1 MSNSRIL
8 IVEDE
13 GIIAKDIQSTLNRS
27 GYSVVGIASSGEE
40 AIKKAM
46 EIHPDLVLM
55 DIVLKGAMDG
65 VEAAEHIRDHFDIPV
80 VYLTAYSD
88 DTTLQRAKITEPFGY
103 ILKPFQEKELY
114 TTIEMAIYKHTT
126 QRKLKESEQW
136 LATTLKSIGDAVIAT
151 NVNKLIT
158 FMNPVAEALTG
169 WKQEEA
175 IGKPLKDVFKVINEK
190 TGKQAD
196 DPVAMVLREGVIVGL
211 SNHAVLIAKDG
222 TKRPV
227 DDSGAPIRDDKGKII
242 GVVLV
247 FRDIT
252 ERKIAVEQLRVSEE
266 RHRSVVDNINVGI
279 ALISRNMEILALNN
293 QMKKWYPDIDIS
305 QKPICYKSFNK
316 PFINDACLNCPVCI
330 TLNDGEVHES
340 VLDRIA
346 DNKVRNYRVISSP
359 LKDKKGKIIAAI
371 EMIEDITDQKK
382 AQEALQRSELKYREL
397 VQNANSIILRMD
409 PQGNVTFFNE
419 FAQQFFGYTE
429 EEILGKNV
437 VGNIVPK
444 TDSELRNLE
453 AMIRDIGLNP
463 EKHASNENENM
474 RKDGGRIWVAWT
486 NKAIYDK
493 DGNIVEILCVGNDV
507 TERKLLE
514 RQLLQALK
522 MESIGT
528 LAGGVAHDFNNL
540 LMGIL
545 GNASLILMNTD
556 PADPNCNR
564 LKSIEK
570 QVESGSKLTSQLLGY
585 ARKGK
590 YELKH
595 INLNQLVKDTSELF
609 SRTRKDISIYLELS
623 PDLFVAEADKGQI
636 EQVLWNLYVN
646 AADAM
651 PGGGDFILKTFNT
664 DHKNMKGR
672 LYVPKAGRYVVLAV
686 TDTGV
691 GMDKKI
697 QQRIFDPFFTTKDM
711 GRGTGLGLA
720 SAYGIVKGHD
730 GYIDVESRKGEGA
743 TFSIYLPAS
752 EKKIEKAAEIT
763 EKLLKGTETV
773 LLVDDEE
780 IILDVGRDLLKVM
793 GCRVITA
800 RDGREAIE
808 MYQKNQDDIDI
819 VILDMTMPNISG
831 SDTYDRMKE
840 IKPDIKVLLS
850 SGYSIDGQATDIL
863 NRGCNGFIQKPFT
876 INKLSAAIRQ
886 ILDKKLIFWH

>member
-13 GIIAKDIQSTLNRS
+13 GIIAKDIQNTLNRS

-196 DPVAMVLREGVIVGL
+196 DPVAKVLSEGVIVGL
-211 SNHAVLIAKDG
+211 ANHTLLIARDG

-242 GVVLV
+242 GMVLV

-252 ERKIAVEQLRVSEE
+252 E
-266 RHRSVVDNINVGI
+266 
-279 ALISRNMEILALNN
+279 
-293 QMKKWYPDIDIS
+293 
-305 QKPICYKSFNK
+305 
-316 PFINDACLNCPVCI
+316 
-330 TLNDGEVHES
+330 
-340 VLDRIA
+340 
-346 DNKVRNYRVISSP
+346 
-359 LKDKKGKIIAAI
+359 
-371 EMIEDITDQKK
+371 QKK

-409 PQGNVTFFNE
+409 SQGNVTFFNE

-429 EEILGKNV
+429 DEILGKNV
-437 VGNIVPK
+437 VGSIVPK
-444 TDSELRNLE
+444 TDSELRNLA

-463 EKHASNENENM
+463 EEYANNENENM
-474 RKDGGRIWVAWT
+474 RKDGERIWVAWT

-545 GNASLILMNTD
+545 GNASLMLMNTD
-556 PADPNCNR
+556 PADPNRNR

-570 QVESGSKLTSQLLGY
+570 QVENGSKLTSQLLGY

-672 LYVPKAGRYVVLAV
+672 LYVPKPGRYVVLAV

-697 QQRIFDPFFTTKDM
+697 QQRIFDPFFSTKDM

-720 SAYGIVKGHD
+720 SAYGIIKGHD

-752 EKKIEKAAEIT
+752 EKKIAKAAKIT

-780 IILDVGRDLLKVM
+780 IILDVGRDLLKAM
-793 GCRVITA
+793 GCRVIAA
-800 RDGREAIE
+800 RDGREAVE

-819 VILDMTMPNISG
+819 VILDMIMPNISG
-831 SDTYDRMKE
+831 GDTYDRMKE
-840 IKPDIKVLLS
+840 IKPHIKVLLS

-886 ILDKKLIFWH
+886 ILDKKLIFRH

>member
-1 MSNSRIL
+1 L

-13 GIIAKDIQSTLNRS
+13 GIIAKDIQNTLNRS
-27 GYSVVGIASSGEE
+27 GYSVIGIASSGEE

-55 DIVLKGAMDG
+55 DIVLEGAMDG
-65 VEAAEHIRDHFDIPV
+65 VEAAGYIRDYFDIPV

-114 TTIEMAIYKHTT
+114 TTIEMAIYKHTM

-136 LATTLKSIGDAVIAT
+136 FATTLKSIGDAVIAT
-151 NVNKLIT
+151 DTGKLIT

-175 IGKPLKDVFKVINEK
+175 IGKPLTDVFKIINEK

-196 DPVAMVLREGVIVGL
+196 DPVARVLMEGIIVGL
-211 SNHAVLIAKDG
+211 ANHTALIAKDG

-252 ERKIAVEQLRVSEE
+252 ERKITLEQLRTSEE
-266 RHRSVVDNINVGI
+266 RHRSLVDNINVGI
-279 ALISRNMEILALNN
+279 ALISRNMEILTLNN
-293 QMKKWYPDIDIS
+293 QMKKWYPDIDTS

-316 PFINDACLNCPVCI
+316 PSINDLCPACPACL
-330 TLNDGEVHES
+330 TMDDGEAHES
-340 VLDRIA
+340 IRDVLA
-346 DNKVRNYRVISSP
+346 DNEARNYRILSSP
-359 LKDKKGKIIAAI
+359 LKDKAGKIIAVI
-371 EMIEDITDQKK
+371 EMVEDITDQKK
-382 AQEALQRSELKYREL
+382 VQEALQRNELKYREL

-409 PQGNVTFFNE
+409 SQGNVTFFNE

-429 EEILGKNV
+429 DEILGKNV
-437 VGNIVPK
+437 VGSIVPK
-444 TDSELRNLE
+444 TDSELRNLA

-463 EKHASNENENM
+463 EEYANNENENM
-474 RKDGGRIWVAWT
+474 RKDGGRIWVSWT
-486 NKAIYDK
+486 NKAIYDE
-493 DGNIVEILCVGNDV
+493 DGNILEILCVGNDI

-514 RQLLQALK
+514 WQLLQALK
-522 MESIGT
+522 MESVGT

-545 GNASLILMNTD
+545 GNASLMLMNTD
-556 PADPNCNR
+556 PADPNYNR

-590 YELKH
+590 YKLNP
-595 INLNQLVKDTSELF
+595 IILNQLVKDTSEIF
-609 SRTRKDISIYLELS
+609 GRTRKDISIYLDLL
-623 PDLFVAEADKGQI
+623 PDLFAVEADKGQI

-651 PGGGDFILKTFNT
+651 PNGGDFILKTFNT
-664 DHKNMKGR
+664 DHKNRKGR
-672 LYVPKAGRYVVLAV
+672 LYVPKPGKYVVIAV
-686 TDTGV
+686 TDTGM

-720 SAYGIVKGHD
+720 SAYGIIKGHD
-730 GYIDVESRKGEGA
+730 GYIDVESRKGEGT
-743 TFSIYLPAS
+743 TFSVYLPAS
-752 EKKIEKAAEIT
+752 EKKIAKAAKIT
-763 EKLLKGTETV
+763 KKLLKGTETV

-780 IILDVGRDLLKVM
+780 IVLDIGRDLLEAM
-793 GCRVITA
+793 GCRVIIA

-808 MYQKNQDDIDI
+808 LYQKNQDNIDI
-819 VILDMTMPNISG
+819 VILDMIMPNISG
-831 SDTYDRMKE
+831 SHTYDRMKE
-840 IKPDIKVLLS
+840 INPDIKVLLS

-863 NRGCNGFIQKPFT
+863 NRGCSGFIQKPFT
-876 INKLSAAIRQ
+876 INELSAAIRQ
-886 ILDKKLIFWH
+886 ILAKKLIS

>member
-13 GIIAKDIQSTLNRS
+13 SIIAKDIQNTLNRS

-196 DPVAMVLREGVIVGL
+196 DPVAKVLSEGVIVGL
-211 SNHAVLIAKDG
+211 ANHTLLIARDG

-242 GVVLV
+242 GMVLV

-252 ERKIAVEQLRVSEE
+252 E
-266 RHRSVVDNINVGI
+266 
-279 ALISRNMEILALNN
+279 
-293 QMKKWYPDIDIS
+293 
-305 QKPICYKSFNK
+305 
-316 PFINDACLNCPVCI
+316 
-330 TLNDGEVHES
+330 
-340 VLDRIA
+340 
-346 DNKVRNYRVISSP
+346 
-359 LKDKKGKIIAAI
+359 
-371 EMIEDITDQKK
+371 QKK

-409 PQGNVTFFNE
+409 SQGNVTFFNE

-429 EEILGKNV
+429 DEILGKNV
-437 VGNIVPK
+437 VGSIVPK
-444 TDSELRNLE
+444 TDSELRNLA

-463 EKHASNENENM
+463 EEYANNENENM
-474 RKDGGRIWVAWT
+474 RKDGERIWVAWT

-545 GNASLILMNTD
+545 GNASLMLMNTD
-556 PADPNCNR
+556 PADPNRNR

-570 QVESGSKLTSQLLGY
+570 QVENGSKLTSQLLGY

-672 LYVPKAGRYVVLAV
+672 LYVPKPGRYVVLAV

-697 QQRIFDPFFTTKDM
+697 QQRIFDPFFSTKDM

-720 SAYGIVKGHD
+720 SAYGIIKGHD

-752 EKKIEKAAEIT
+752 EKKIAKAAKIT

-780 IILDVGRDLLKVM
+780 IILDVGRDLLKAM
-793 GCRVITA
+793 GCRVIAA
-800 RDGREAIE
+800 RDGREAVE

-819 VILDMTMPNISG
+819 VILDMIMPNISG
-831 SDTYDRMKE
+831 GDTYDRMKE
-840 IKPDIKVLLS
+840 IKPHIKVLLS

-886 ILDKKLIFWH
+886 ILDKKLIFRH

>member
-27 GYSVVGIASSGEE
+27 GYSVIGIASSGEE

-55 DIVLKGAMDG
+55 DIVLEGAMDG

-88 DTTLQRAKITEPFGY
+88 DTTLQRAKITEPSGY

-114 TTIEMAIYKHTT
+114 TTIEMALYKHTM
-126 QRKLKESEQW
+126 QGKLKESEQW

-151 NVNKLIT
+151 DTGKLIT

-175 IGKPLKDVFKVINEK
+175 IGKPLKDVFKIINEK

-196 DPVAMVLREGVIVGL
+196 DPVAKVLMEGVIVGL
-211 SNHAVLIAKDG
+211 ANHTVLIAKDG
-222 TKRPV
+222 TKKPV
-227 DDSGAPIRDDKGKII
+227 DDSSAPIRDDKGKII

-247 FRDIT
+247 FRDIS
-252 ERKIAVEQLRVSEE
+252 ERKIAVEQLRASEE

-316 PFINDACLNCPVCI
+316 PSINDLCPDCPACL
-330 TLNDGEVHES
+330 TMDDGEAHES
-340 VLDRIA
+340 IRDILA
-346 DNKVRNYRVISSP
+346 DNEARNYRVLSSP
-359 LKDKKGKIIAAI
+359 LKDKAGKIIAAI
-371 EMIEDITDQKK
+371 EMVEDITDQKK

-409 PQGNVTFFNE
+409 SQGNVTFFNE

-429 EEILGKNV
+429 DEILGKNV
-437 VGNIVPK
+437 VGSIVPE
-444 TDSELRNLE
+444 TDSELRNLA

-474 RKDGGRIWVAWT
+474 RKDGGRIWVSWT

-493 DGNIVEILCVGNDV
+493 DGNIIEILCVGNDL

-545 GNASLILMNTD
+545 GNASLMLMNTD
-556 PADPNCNR
+556 PADPNYNR

-590 YELKH
+590 YELKT

-609 SRTRKDISIYLELS
+609 GRTRKDISIYLELL
-623 PDLFVAEADKGQI
+623 PDLLAVEADKGQI
-636 EQVLWNLYVN
+636 EQILWNLYVN

-651 PGGGDFILKTFNT
+651 PGGGNFILKTFNT

-672 LYVPKAGRYVVLAV
+672 LYVPRPCKYVILTV
-686 TDTGV
+686 TDTGI
-691 GMDKKI
+691 GMDNEIKE
-697 QQRIFDPFFTTKDM
+697 RIFDPFFTTKEM

-720 SAYGIVKGHD
+720 SAYGIINGHD
-730 GYIDVESRKGEGA
+730 GYIDVESRKGEGT

-752 EKKIEKAAEIT
+752 EKKIAKSVDIA
-763 EKLLKGTETV
+763 EKLLRGTETV
-773 LLVDDEE
+773 LLIDDEE
-780 IILDVGRDLLKVM
+780 TILDVGQALLKAMCYKVL
-793 GCRVITA
+793 TA
-800 RDGREAIE
+800 KSGQEAIE
-808 MYQKNQDDIDI
+808 LYQKNQED
-819 VILDMTMPNISG
+819 
-831 SDTYDRMKE
+831 
-840 IKPDIKVLLS
+840 
-850 SGYSIDGQATDIL
+850 
-863 NRGCNGFIQKPFT
+863 
-876 INKLSAAIRQ
+876 
-886 ILDKKLIFWH
+886 

>member
-1 MSNSRIL
+1 L

-13 GIIAKDIQSTLNRS
+13 GIIAKDIQSTLNRL
-27 GYSVVGIASSGEE
+27 GYSVIGIASSGEE

-46 EIHPDLVLM
+46 EIHPDIVLM
-55 DIVLKGAMDG
+55 DIVLEGAMDG
-65 VEAAEHIRDHFDIPV
+65 VEAAGYIHDHFDIPV

-103 ILKPFQEKELY
+103 ILKPFHEKELY
-114 TTIEMAIYKHTT
+114 TTIEMALYKHTM

-151 NVNKLIT
+151 DTGKLIT

-175 IGKPLKDVFKVINEK
+175 IGKPLKNVFKVINGK

-196 DPVAMVLREGVIVGL
+196 DPVAKVLREGVIVGL
-211 SNHAVLIAKDG
+211 ANHTVLIAKDG
-222 TKRPV
+222 TKRSV
-227 DDSGAPIRDDKGKII
+227 DDSGAPIIDDKGKII

-252 ERKIAVEQLRVSEE
+252 ERKITVEQLRASEE
-266 RHRSVVDNINVGI
+266 INRSVVDNINVGI
-279 ALISRNMEILALNN
+279 ALISRNMEMLALNN

-305 QKPICYKSFNK
+305 QKPVCYKAFNK
-316 PFINDACLNCPVCI
+316 PARSDLCPDCPVYI

-371 EMIEDITDQKK
+371 EMIEDITEQKK
-382 AQEALQRSELKYREL
+382 AQEALQRSEIKYREL

-409 PQGNVTFFNE
+409 SQGNVTFFNE

-429 EEILGKNV
+429 DEILGKKV
-437 VGNIVPK
+437 VGTIVPT
-444 TDSELRNLE
+444 TDRAGRDLA

-463 EKHASNENENM
+463 ENHVSNENENM
-474 RKDGGRIWVAWT
+474 RKDGARIWVAWT

-514 RQLLQALK
+514 KQLLQALK

-528 LAGGVAHDFNNL
+528 LAGGIAHDFNNL

-545 GNASLILMNTD
+545 GNVSLMQINTD
-556 PADPNCNR
+556 PADPNYNR
-564 LKSIEK
+564 LKSVEK

-585 ARKGK
+585 ARKGR
-590 YELKH
+590 YELKP
-595 INLNQLVKDTSELF
+595 INLNLLVKDTSELF
-609 SRTRKDISIYLELS
+609 GRTRKDISIYLELS
-623 PDLFVAEADKGQI
+623 PDLFAVEADKGQI

-672 LYVPKAGRYVVLAV
+672 LYVPKPGKYVELSV
-686 TDTGV
+686 TDTGI
-691 GMDKKI
+691 GMDNEI
-697 QQRIFDPFFTTKDM
+697 RQRIFDPFFTTKEM

-720 SAYGIVKGHD
+720 SAYGIIKGHD

-752 EKKIEKAAEIT
+752 EKKIAKAVKIT

-780 IILDVGRDLLKVM
+780 IILDIGRDLLKAM
-793 GCRVITA
+793 GCKTLTA
-800 RDGREAIE
+800 RGGHEAIE
-808 MYQKNQDDIDI
+808 LYQKNQDEIDI
-819 VILDMTMPNISG
+819 VILDMIMPNMSG
-831 SDTYDRMKE
+831 GEVYDRMKE
-840 IKPDIKVLLS
+840 INPDIKVLLS
-850 SGYSIDGQATDIL
+850 SGYSINDQATDIL
-863 NRGCNGFIQKPFT
+863 SRGCNGFIQKPFT
-876 INKLSAAIRQ
+876 INELSAAIRQ
-886 ILDKKLIFWH
+886 ILDKKLTP

>member
-1 MSNSRIL
+1 
-8 IVEDE
+8 
-13 GIIAKDIQSTLNRS
+13 
-27 GYSVVGIASSGEE
+27 
-40 AIKKAM
+40 
-46 EIHPDLVLM
+46 
-55 DIVLKGAMDG
+55 
-65 VEAAEHIRDHFDIPV
+65 
-80 VYLTAYSD
+80 
-88 DTTLQRAKITEPFGY
+88 
-103 ILKPFQEKELY
+103 
-114 TTIEMAIYKHTT
+114 
-126 QRKLKESEQW
+126 
-136 LATTLKSIGDAVIAT
+136 VIAT
-151 NVNKLIT
+151 DTGKLIT

-196 DPVAMVLREGVIVGL
+196 DPVAKVLREGVIVGL
-211 SNHAVLIAKDG
+211 ANHTVLIAKDG

-252 ERKIAVEQLRVSEE
+252 ERK
-266 RHRSVVDNINVGI
+266 
-279 ALISRNMEILALNN
+279 
-293 QMKKWYPDIDIS
+293 
-305 QKPICYKSFNK
+305 
-316 PFINDACLNCPVCI
+316 
-330 TLNDGEVHES
+330 
-340 VLDRIA
+340 
-346 DNKVRNYRVISSP
+346 
-359 LKDKKGKIIAAI
+359 
-371 EMIEDITDQKK
+371 K

-409 PQGNVTFFNE
+409 SQGNVTFFNE

-429 EEILGKNV
+429 DEILGKNV
-437 VGNIVPK
+437 VGSIVPK
-444 TDSELRNLE
+444 TDSELRNLA

-463 EKHASNENENM
+463 EEYANNENENM

-545 GNASLILMNTD
+545 GNASLMLMNTD
-556 PADPNCNR
+556 PADPNRNR

-570 QVESGSKLTSQLLGY
+570 QVENGSKLTSQLLGY

-651 PGGGDFILKTFNT
+651 PGGGDFILKTFI
-664 DHKNMKGR
+664 
-672 LYVPKAGRYVVLAV
+672 
-686 TDTGV
+686 
-691 GMDKKI
+691 I
-697 QQRIFDPFFTTKDM
+697 QTTRI
-711 GRGTGLGLA
+711 
-720 SAYGIVKGHD
+720 
-730 GYIDVESRKGEGA
+730 
-743 TFSIYLPAS
+743 
-752 EKKIEKAAEIT
+752 
-763 EKLLKGTETV
+763 
-773 LLVDDEE
+773 
-780 IILDVGRDLLKVM
+780 
-793 GCRVITA
+793 
-800 RDGREAIE
+800 
-808 MYQKNQDDIDI
+808 
-819 VILDMTMPNISG
+819 
-831 SDTYDRMKE
+831 
-840 IKPDIKVLLS
+840 
-850 SGYSIDGQATDIL
+850 
-863 NRGCNGFIQKPFT
+863 
-876 INKLSAAIRQ
+876 
-886 ILDKKLIFWH
+886 

>member
-1 MSNSRIL
+1 MSSSRIL

-13 GIIAKDIQSTLNRS
+13 GIIAKDIQNTLNRS
-27 GYSVVGIASSGEE
+27 GYSVIGIASSGEE

-46 EIHPDLVLM
+46 EIHPDIVLM
-55 DIVLKGAMDG
+55 DIVLEGAMDG
-65 VEAAEHIRDHFDIPV
+65 VEAAEYIRDHFDIPV

-103 ILKPFQEKELY
+103 ILKPFQERELY
-114 TTIEMAIYKHTT
+114 TTIEMAIYKHTM
-126 QRKLKESEQW
+126 QKKLKESEQW

-151 NVNKLIT
+151 DTGKLIT

-175 IGKPLKDVFKVINEK
+175 IGKPLKDVFKIINEK

-196 DPVAMVLREGVIVGL
+196 DPVARVLREGVIVGPA
-211 SNHAVLIAKDG
+211 NHTALIAKDG

-242 GVVLV
+242 GVVMV

-252 ERKIAVEQLRVSEE
+252 ERKITLEQLRASEE
-266 RHRSVVDNINVGI
+266 RHRSLVDNINVGI

-293 QMKKWYPDIDIS
+293 QMKKWYPEIDTS

-316 PFINDACLNCPVCI
+316 PSINNLCPDCPACL
-330 TLNDGEVHES
+330 TMDDGEAHEAIRN
-340 VLDRIA
+340 VLA
-346 DNKVRNYRVISSP
+346 DNEARNYRILSSP
-359 LKDKKGKIIAAI
+359 LKDKAGKIIAAI
-371 EMIEDITDQKK
+371 EMVEDITDQKK
-382 AQEALQRSELKYREL
+382 VREALQRSEFKYREL

-409 PQGNVTFFNE
+409 SQGNVTFFNE

-429 EEILGKNV
+429 DEILGRNV
-437 VGNIVPK
+437 VGSIVPK
-444 TDSELRNLE
+444 TDSELRNLA

-463 EKHASNENENM
+463 EEHANNENENM
-474 RKDGGRIWVAWT
+474 RKDGGRIWVSWT
-486 NKAIYDK
+486 NKAIYDE
-493 DGNIVEILCVGNDV
+493 DGNILEILCVGNDV

-528 LAGGVAHDFNNL
+528 LAGGIAHDFNNL

-545 GNASLILMNTD
+545 GNASLMLMNTD
-556 PADPNCNR
+556 PADPNYNR

-590 YELKH
+590 YELKP
-595 INLNQLVKDTSELF
+595 IILNQLVKDTSELF
-609 SRTRKDISIYLELS
+609 GRTRKDISIYLELL
-623 PDLFVAEADKGQI
+623 PDLFTVDADKGQI

-672 LYVPKAGRYVVLAV
+672 LYVPKPGKYVVLAV

-720 SAYGIVKGHD
+720 SAYGIIKGHD

-743 TFSIYLPAS
+743 TFSVYLPAS
-752 EKKIEKAAEIT
+752 EKKIAKTTRIT
-763 EKLLKGTETV
+763 GKLLKGTETV

-780 IILDVGRDLLKVM
+780 AVLDIGRDLLKAM
-793 GCRVITA
+793 GCRVLRA

-808 MYQKNQDDIDI
+808 LYQKNQDDIDI
-819 VILDMTMPNISG
+819 VILDMIMPNISG

-840 IKPDIKVLLS
+840 IDPEIKVLLS

-863 NRGCNGFIQKPFT
+863 NRGCSGFIQKPFT
-876 INKLSAAIRQ
+876 INELSAAIRQ
-886 ILDKKLIFWH
+886 ILDKKLIS

>member
-1 MSNSRIL
+1 
-8 IVEDE
+8 
-13 GIIAKDIQSTLNRS
+13 
-27 GYSVVGIASSGEE
+27 
-40 AIKKAM
+40 
-46 EIHPDLVLM
+46 
-55 DIVLKGAMDG
+55 
-65 VEAAEHIRDHFDIPV
+65 
-80 VYLTAYSD
+80 
-88 DTTLQRAKITEPFGY
+88 
-103 ILKPFQEKELY
+103 
-114 TTIEMAIYKHTT
+114 
-126 QRKLKESEQW
+126 
-136 LATTLKSIGDAVIAT
+136 
-151 NVNKLIT
+151 
-158 FMNPVAEALTG
+158 MNPVAEALTG

-175 IGKPLKDVFKVINEK
+175 IGKPLKDVFKIINKK

-196 DPVAMVLREGVIVGL
+196 DPVAKVLREGVIVGL
-211 SNHAVLIAKDG
+211 ANHTVLIAKDG
-222 TKRPV
+222 TKRSV
-227 DDSGAPIRDDKGKII
+227 DDSGAPIIDDKGKII

-252 ERKIAVEQLRVSEE
+252 ERKITVEQLRASEE

-279 ALISRNMEILALNN
+279 ALISRNMEMLALNN

-305 QKPICYKSFNK
+305 QKPVCYKAFNK
-316 PFINDACLNCPVCI
+316 PARSDLCPDCPVYI

-371 EMIEDITDQKK
+371 EMIEDITEQKK
-382 AQEALQRSELKYREL
+382 AQEALQRSEIKYREL

-409 PQGNVTFFNE
+409 SQGNVTFFNE

-429 EEILGKNV
+429 DEILGKKV
-437 VGNIVPK
+437 VGTIVPT
-444 TDSELRNLE
+444 TDRAGRDLA

-463 EKHASNENENM
+463 ENHVSNENENM
-474 RKDGGRIWVAWT
+474 RKDGARIWVAWT

-514 RQLLQALK
+514 KQLLQALK

-545 GNASLILMNTD
+545 GNVSLMQINTD
-556 PADPNCNR
+556 PADPNYNR

-590 YELKH
+590 YELKP
-595 INLNQLVKDTSELF
+595 INLNLLVKDTSELF
-609 SRTRKDISIYLELS
+609 GRTRKDISIYLELS
-623 PDLFVAEADKGQI
+623 PDLFAVEADKGQI

-672 LYVPKAGRYVVLAV
+672 LYVPKPGKYVELSV
-686 TDTGV
+686 TDTGI
-691 GMDKKI
+691 GMDNEI
-697 QQRIFDPFFTTKDM
+697 RQRIFDPFFTTKEM

-720 SAYGIVKGHD
+720 SAYGIIKGHD

-752 EKKIEKAAEIT
+752 EKKIAKAVKIT

-780 IILDVGRDLLKVM
+780 IILDIGRDLLKAM
-793 GCRVITA
+793 GCKALTA
-800 RDGREAIE
+800 RGGREAIE
-808 MYQKNQDDIDI
+808 LYQKNQDEIDI
-819 VILDMTMPNISG
+819 VILDMIMPNMSG
-831 SDTYDRMKE
+831 GEVYDRMKE
-840 IKPDIKVLLS
+840 INPDIKVLLS
-850 SGYSIDGQATDIL
+850 SGYSINDQATDIL
-863 NRGCNGFIQKPFT
+863 SRGCNGFIQKPFT
-876 INKLSAAIRQ
+876 INELSAAIRQ
-886 ILDKKLIFWH
+886 ILDKKLTP

>member
-13 GIIAKDIQSTLNRS
+13 GIIAKDIQSTLNRL
-27 GYSVVGIASSGEE
+27 GYSVIGIASSGEE

-46 EIHPDLVLM
+46 EIHPDIVLM
-55 DIVLKGAMDG
+55 DIVLEGAMDG
-65 VEAAEHIRDHFDIPV
+65 VEAAGYIHDHFDIPV

-103 ILKPFQEKELY
+103 ILKPFHEKELY
-114 TTIEMAIYKHTT
+114 TTIEMALYKHTM

-151 NVNKLIT
+151 DTGKLIT

-175 IGKPLKDVFKVINEK
+175 IGKPLKNVFKVINGK

-196 DPVAMVLREGVIVGL
+196 DPVAKVLREGVIVGL
-211 SNHAVLIAKDG
+211 ANHTVLIAKDG
-222 TKRPV
+222 TKRSV
-227 DDSGAPIRDDKGKII
+227 DDSGAPIIDDKGKII

-252 ERKIAVEQLRVSEE
+252 ERKITVEQLRASEE
-266 RHRSVVDNINVGI
+266 INRSVVDNINVGI
-279 ALISRNMEILALNN
+279 ALISRNMEMLALNN

-305 QKPICYKSFNK
+305 QKPVCYKAFNK
-316 PFINDACLNCPVCI
+316 PARNDLCPDCPVYI

-371 EMIEDITDQKK
+371 EMIEDITEQKK
-382 AQEALQRSELKYREL
+382 AQEALQRSEIKYREL

-409 PQGNVTFFNE
+409 SQGNVTFFNE

-429 EEILGKNV
+429 DEILGKKV
-437 VGNIVPK
+437 VGTIVPT
-444 TDSELRNLE
+444 TDRAGRDLA

-463 EKHASNENENM
+463 ENHVSNENENM
-474 RKDGGRIWVAWT
+474 RKDGARIWVAWT

-514 RQLLQALK
+514 KQLLQALK

-528 LAGGVAHDFNNL
+528 LAGGIAHDFNNL

-545 GNASLILMNTD
+545 GNVSLMQINTD
-556 PADPNCNR
+556 PADPNYNR
-564 LKSIEK
+564 LKSVEK

-585 ARKGK
+585 ARKGR
-590 YELKH
+590 YELKP
-595 INLNQLVKDTSELF
+595 INLNLLVKDTSELF
-609 SRTRKDISIYLELS
+609 GRTRKDISIYLELS
-623 PDLFVAEADKGQI
+623 PDLFAVEADKGQI

-672 LYVPKAGRYVVLAV
+672 LYVPKPGKYVELSV
-686 TDTGV
+686 TDTGI
-691 GMDKKI
+691 GMDNEI
-697 QQRIFDPFFTTKDM
+697 RQRIFDPFFTTKEM

-720 SAYGIVKGHD
+720 SAYGIIKGHD

-752 EKKIEKAAEIT
+752 EKKIAKAVKIT

-780 IILDVGRDLLKVM
+780 IILDIGRDLLKAM
-793 GCRVITA
+793 GCKTLTA
-800 RDGREAIE
+800 RGGHEAIE
-808 MYQKNQDDIDI
+808 LYQKNQDEIDI
-819 VILDMTMPNISG
+819 VILDMIMPNMSG
-831 SDTYDRMKE
+831 GEVYDRMKE
-840 IKPDIKVLLS
+840 INPDIKALLS
-850 SGYSIDGQATDIL
+850 SGYSINDQATDIL
-863 NRGCNGFIQKPFT
+863 SRGCNGFIQKPFT
-876 INKLSAAIRQ
+876 INELSAAIRQ
-886 ILDKKLIFWH
+886 ILDKKLTP

>member
-13 GIIAKDIQSTLNRS
+13 GIIAKDIQSTLNRL
-27 GYSVVGIASSGEE
+27 GYSVIGIASSGEE

-46 EIHPDLVLM
+46 EIHPDIVLM
-55 DIVLKGAMDG
+55 DIVLEGAMDG
-65 VEAAEHIRDHFDIPV
+65 VEAAKYIRDHFDIPV

-114 TTIEMAIYKHTT
+114 TTIEMAIYKHTM

-151 NVNKLIT
+151 DTGKLIT
-158 FMNPVAEALTG
+158 FMNPVAESLTG
-169 WKQEEA
+169 WQQEEA
-175 IGKPLKDVFKVINEK
+175 IGKPLKNVFKIINEK

-196 DPVAMVLREGVIVGL
+196 DPVAKVLREGVIVGL
-211 SNHAVLIAKDG
+211 ANHTVLIAKDG
-222 TKRPV
+222 TKKSI
-227 DDSGAPIRDDKGKII
+227 DDSGAPIIDDKGKII

-252 ERKIAVEQLRVSEE
+252 ERKITVEQLRASEE
-266 RHRSVVDNINVGI
+266 RHRIVVDNINVGI
-279 ALISRNMEILALNN
+279 ALISRNMEMLALNN

-305 QKPICYKSFNK
+305 QKPICYKAFNK
-316 PFINDACLNCPVCI
+316 PARSDLCPDCPVYI

-371 EMIEDITDQKK
+371 EMIEDITEQKK
-382 AQEALQRSELKYREL
+382 AQEALQRSEIKYREL

-409 PQGNVTFFNE
+409 SQGNVTFFNE

-429 EEILGKNV
+429 DEILGKKV
-437 VGNIVPK
+437 VGTIVPT
-444 TDSELRNLE
+444 TDRAGRDLA

-463 EKHASNENENM
+463 ENHVSNENENM
-474 RKDGGRIWVAWT
+474 RKDGARIWVAWT

-514 RQLLQALK
+514 KQLLQALK

-545 GNASLILMNTD
+545 GNASLMQINTD
-556 PADPNCNR
+556 PADPNYNR

-570 QVESGSKLTSQLLGY
+570 QVENGSKLTSQLLGY

-590 YELKH
+590 YELKP

-609 SRTRKDISIYLELS
+609 GRTRKDISIYLELL
-623 PDLFVAEADKGQI
+623 PDLFAVEADKGQI

-672 LYVPKAGRYVVLAV
+672 LYVPRPGKYVMLTV
-686 TDTGV
+686 TDTGI
-691 GMDKKI
+691 GMDKEI
-697 QQRIFDPFFTTKDM
+697 RQRIFDPFFTTKEM

-730 GYIDVESRKGEGA
+730 GYIDVESRKGEGT
-743 TFSIYLPAS
+743 TFSIYFPAS
-752 EKKIEKAAEIT
+752 EKKIAKAVKIT

-780 IILDVGRDLLKVM
+780 IILDIGRDLLKAM
-793 GCRVITA
+793 GCKTLTA
-800 RDGREAIE
+800 RGGHEAIE
-808 MYQKNQDDIDI
+808 LYQKNQDDIDI
-819 VILDMTMPNISG
+819 VILDMIMPNMSG
-831 SDTYDRMKE
+831 GEVYDRMKE
-840 IKPDIKVLLS
+840 INPDIKVLLS
-850 SGYSIDGQATDIL
+850 SGYSINDQATDIL
-863 NRGCNGFIQKPFT
+863 SRGCNGFIQKPFT
-876 INKLSAAIRQ
+876 INELSAAIRQ
-886 ILDKKLIFWH
+886 ILDKKLTS

>member
-13 GIIAKDIQSTLNRS
+13 GIIAKDIQSTLNRL
-27 GYSVVGIASSGEE
+27 GYSVIGIASSGEE

-46 EIHPDLVLM
+46 EIHPDIVLM
-55 DIVLKGAMDG
+55 DIVLEGAMDG
-65 VEAAEHIRDHFDIPV
+65 VEAAEYIHDHFDIPV

-103 ILKPFQEKELY
+103 ILKPFHEKELY
-114 TTIEMAIYKHTT
+114 TTIEMALYKHTM
-126 QRKLKESEQW
+126 QSKLKESEQW

-151 NVNKLIT
+151 DTGKLIT

-175 IGKPLKDVFKVINEK
+175 IGKPLKNVFKVINGK

-196 DPVAMVLREGVIVGL
+196 DPVAKVLREGVIVGL
-211 SNHAVLIAKDG
+211 ANHTVLIAKDG
-222 TKRPV
+222 TKRSV
-227 DDSGAPIRDDKGKII
+227 DDSGAPIIDDKGKII

-252 ERKIAVEQLRVSEE
+252 ERKITVEQLRASEE
-266 RHRSVVDNINVGI
+266 INRSVVDNINVGI
-279 ALISRNMEILALNN
+279 ALISRNMEMLALNN

-305 QKPICYKSFNK
+305 QKPVCYKAFNK
-316 PFINDACLNCPVCI
+316 PARSDLCPDCPVYI

-371 EMIEDITDQKK
+371 EMIEDITEQKK
-382 AQEALQRSELKYREL
+382 AQEALQRSEIKYREL

-409 PQGNVTFFNE
+409 SQGNVTFFNE

-429 EEILGKNV
+429 DEILGKKV
-437 VGNIVPK
+437 VGTLVPT
-444 TDSELRNLE
+444 TDRAGRDLA

-463 EKHASNENENM
+463 ENHVSNENENM
-474 RKDGGRIWVAWT
+474 RKDGARIWVAWT

-514 RQLLQALK
+514 KQLLQALK

-528 LAGGVAHDFNNL
+528 LAGGIAHDFNNL

-545 GNASLILMNTD
+545 GNVSLMQINTD
-556 PADPNCNR
+556 PADPNYNR
-564 LKSIEK
+564 LKSVEK

-585 ARKGK
+585 ARKGR
-590 YELKH
+590 YELKP
-595 INLNQLVKDTSELF
+595 INLNLLVKDTSELF
-609 SRTRKDISIYLELS
+609 GRTRKDISIYLELS
-623 PDLFVAEADKGQI
+623 PDLFAVEADKGQI

-672 LYVPKAGRYVVLAV
+672 LYVPKPGKYVELSV
-686 TDTGV
+686 TDTGI
-691 GMDKKI
+691 GMDNEI
-697 QQRIFDPFFTTKDM
+697 RQRIFDPFFTTKEM

-720 SAYGIVKGHD
+720 SAYGIIKGHD

-752 EKKIEKAAEIT
+752 EKKIAKAVKIT

-780 IILDVGRDLLKVM
+780 IILDIGRDLLKAM
-793 GCRVITA
+793 GCKTLTA
-800 RDGREAIE
+800 RGGHEAIE
-808 MYQKNQDDIDI
+808 LYQKNQDEIDI
-819 VILDMTMPNISG
+819 VILDMIMPNMSG
-831 SDTYDRMKE
+831 GEVYDRMKE
-840 IKPDIKVLLS
+840 INPDIKALLS
-850 SGYSIDGQATDIL
+850 SGYSINDQATDIL
-863 NRGCNGFIQKPFT
+863 SRGCNGFIQKPFT
-876 INKLSAAIRQ
+876 INELSAAIRQ
-886 ILDKKLIFWH
+886 ILDKKLTP

>member
-27 GYSVVGIASSGEE
+27 GYSVIGIASSGEE

-46 EIHPDLVLM
+46 EIHPDVVLM
-55 DIVLKGAMDG
+55 DIVLEGSIDG
-65 VEAAEHIRDHFDIPV
+65 VEATEYIRDHFDIPV

-114 TTIEMAIYKHTT
+114 TTIEMAIYKHTM

-136 LATTLKSIGDAVIAT
+136 LAVTLKSIGDGVIAT
-151 NVNKLIT
+151 NTNKLIT

-175 IGKPLKDVFKVINEK
+175 IGKPVKDVFKIINEK

-196 DPVAMVLREGVIVGL
+196 DPVAKALREGVIAGL
-211 SNHAVLIAKDG
+211 VNHTLLIAKDG

-227 DDSGAPIRDDKGKII
+227 YDSSAPIRDDKGKII

-252 ERKIAVEQLRVSEE
+252 KQKIILEQLRASEE
-266 RHRSVVDNINVGI
+266 RHRSVVDNIDVGI
-279 ALISRNMEILALNN
+279 TLISRNMEILTLNN
-293 QMKKWYPDIDIS
+293 QMKKWYPDIDIL
-305 QKPICYKSFNK
+305 QKPICYKAFNK
-316 PFINDACLNCPVCI
+316 SARSDLCTDCPVCI

-371 EMIEDITDQKK
+371 EMIEDITEQKK
-382 AQEALQRSELKYREL
+382 AQEALQRSEIKYREL

-409 PQGNVTFFNE
+409 SQGNVTFFNE

-429 EEILGKNV
+429 DEILGRNV
-437 VGNIVPK
+437 VGTIVPEK
-444 TDSELRNLE
+444 ESTGRDLA
-453 AMIRDIGLNP
+453 AMIQDIGLNP
-463 EKHASNENENM
+463 EKHANNENENM
-474 RKDGGRIWVAWT
+474 RKDGERIWVSWT
-486 NKAIYDK
+486 NKAIHDK

-514 RQLLQALK
+514 KQLLQALK

-545 GNASLILMNTD
+545 GNATLMLINTD
-556 PADPNCNR
+556 PADPNFNR

-570 QVESGSKLTSQLLGY
+570 QVVSGSHLTSQLLGY

-590 YELKH
+590 YELKP

-609 SRTRKDISIYLELS
+609 GRTRKDLSIYLELL
-623 PDLFVAEADKGQI
+623 PDLLAVEVDKCQI

-651 PGGGDFILKTFNT
+651 PGGGNFILKTFNT
-664 DHKNMKGR
+664 DHKNIKGR
-672 LYVPKAGRYVVLAV
+672 LYVPKPGKYVVLAV
-686 TDTGV
+686 TDTGM
-691 GMDKKI
+691 GMDKET
-697 QQRIFDPFFTTKDM
+697 QQRIFDPFFTTKEM

-720 SAYGIVKGHD
+720 SAYGIIKGHD
-730 GYIDVESRKGEGA
+730 GYIDVESRKGGGA

-752 EKKIEKAAEIT
+752 EKKIAKAAKIT

-780 IILDVGRDLLKVM
+780 IILNIGRDLLEAT
-793 GCRVITA
+793 GCRVLTA

-808 MYQKNQDDIDI
+808 LYQKNQDDIDI
-819 VILDMTMPNISG
+819 VILDMIMPNISG

-840 IKPDIKVLLS
+840 INPDIKVLLS

-863 NRGCNGFIQKPFT
+863 SRGCNGFIQKPFT
-876 INKLSAAIRQ
+876 INELSAAIRQ
-886 ILDKKLIFWH
+886 ILDKKLTS